1 MELEFATD
9 AVPLFPAYTL
19 PACPVLLNGDPPA
32 LTALPGVLLPIAP
45 HELLGPRFEPCCPV
59 VGVCWGEVVGPPGR
73 ANAVPAAASKRQL
86 AIVRDAVTCFM
97 GSS

>member
-32 LTALPGVLLPIAP
+32 LTALPGVEVPGEPQVFVGAP
-45 HELLGPRFEPCCPV
+45 LWPV
-59 VGVCWGEVVGPPGR
+59 VGFTDGLEG
-73 ANAVPAAASKRQL
+73 
-86 AIVRDAVTCFM
+86 
-97 GSS
+97 